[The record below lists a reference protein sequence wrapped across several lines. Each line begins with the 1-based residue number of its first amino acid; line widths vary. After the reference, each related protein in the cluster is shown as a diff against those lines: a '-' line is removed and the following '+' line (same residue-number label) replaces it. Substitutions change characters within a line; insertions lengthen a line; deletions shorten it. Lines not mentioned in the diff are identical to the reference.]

1 MHLNILASLLVGLL
15 VSTVYC
21 KLPSTT
27 LNVQCGDH
35 VKNTPAVIT
44 YVGDAVAVIG
54 YGALASPCVFK
65 EDISTASFKLK
76 VYYRTTTQCKFQ
88 QTSATRAIF
97 GLKVESRLLHELF
110 ESADDERFLIE
121 CSFMRYKSNISVDVA
136 LEEKYKPAE
145 MMVIPKGT
153 VAKSVFEIYM
163 MSAVGDK
170 RLKGAILVNSL
181 VKLHTHMTTKEKTEI
196 GYLPLECVV
205 ESSDGKV
212 KILVLA
218 SGCGTGFP
226 FKKNE
231 GFVMNGPNGDS
242 PKFRMFRI
250 SKNQGIVFRCSFVVC
265 TGRCNGNSCVVTKR
279 KRRSVDGLEYN
290 SLGLLTDNSKVK
302 RAAVNVHLP
311 EHQKMHAETN
321 SFEFSKNSMYT
332 AILAVAGIVLI
343 ASAVVTAYALSR
355 IRKQGVP
362 INVTS
367 KE

>member
-1 MHLNILASLLVGLL
+1 MHVHILASIAGLL

-27 LNVQCGDH
+27 LNVECGDH

-44 YVGDAVAVIG
+44 YIGDAVAVIG
-54 YGALASPCVFK
+54 YGALAPPCVFK
-65 EDISTASFKLK
+65 EDISTASFKLS
-76 VYYRTTTQCKFQ
+76 VYYNTTDKCKFQ
-88 QTSATRAIF
+88 QSSATRAIY
-97 GLKVESRLLHELF
+97 GLKVESRLLHQLF

-136 LEEKYKPAE
+136 LQEKYKPAE
-145 MMVIPKGT
+145 MVVVPKGT
-153 VAKSVFEIYM
+153 VAKSVFEIYV

-170 RLKGAILVNSL
+170 RLNEAILVNSL
-181 VKLHTHMTTKEKTEI
+181 VKLHTHMTTKESTEI

-212 KILVLA
+212 KILILA

-226 FKKNE
+226 FKQNE
-231 GFVMNGPNGDS
+231 GFTMKGPNGDS

-265 TGRCNGNSCVVTKR
+265 TGSCNGNSCVAAKSR
-279 KRRSVDGLEYN
+279 KRRSVGLQYN
-290 SLGLLTDNSKVK
+290 SLGLLTDNSNVK
-302 RAAVNVHLP
+302 RAAVGVHLP
-311 EHQKMHAETN
+311 EHQMHAQTN

-343 ASAVVTAYALSR
+343 ASAVVTAYVLSR
-355 IRKQGVP
+355 IRKQSVP
-362 INVTS
+362 INITY